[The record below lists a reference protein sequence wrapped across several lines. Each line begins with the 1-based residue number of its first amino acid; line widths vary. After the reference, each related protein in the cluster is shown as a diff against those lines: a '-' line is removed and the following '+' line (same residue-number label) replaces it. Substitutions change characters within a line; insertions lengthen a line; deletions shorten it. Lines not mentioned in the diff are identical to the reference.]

1 MNEVF
6 NVSYQIQVD
15 LILPDKNGFSYH
27 VITKNNFYQRTDYYF
42 STNLRAIQRQRER
55 LITKYKKLNL
65 DPDLS
70 NSWHG
75 HTIKPTLIDRLFPKS
90 R

>member
-1 MNEVF
+1 MDEVF
-6 NVSYQIQVD
+6 NMSYQIQVD
-15 LILPDKNGFSYH
+15 IILPDKKGFSYH
-27 VITKNNFYQRTDYYF
+27 VITKNNFCQQTDYYF

-55 LITKYKKLNL
+55 LIAQYKKLNL
-65 DPDLS
+65 ATNLS

-75 HTIKPTLIDRLFPKS
+75 HTIKPTLIDRLFSKS